1 MYVQYY
7 SNFLQSSKFYVYNEM
22 RASFLLMGRIYS
34 DLYKIDCLYKNW
46 NILVGCCI
54 VNRTNYILTHML
66 TPWVEKITYFKSVLG
81 IIERASLG
89 HFTSVEKEGGKE
101 DFENREAITS
111 DTMMQ
116 NKKSPKVNIEFFP
129 KYE

>member
-7 SNFLQSSKFYVYNEM
+7 SNLLQSSKFYVYNK
-22 RASFLLMGRIYS
+22 ALFLLIGRIYS

-116 NKKSPKVNIEFFP
+116 NKKFSQS
-129 KYE
+129 KYRIFLPNTNK

>member
-1 MYVQYY
+1 M
-7 SNFLQSSKFYVYNEM
+7 K
-22 RASFLLMGRIYS
+22 
-34 DLYKIDCLYKNW
+34 
-46 NILVGCCI
+46 
-54 VNRTNYILTHML
+54 
-66 TPWVEKITYFKSVLG
+66 KITYFKSVLG